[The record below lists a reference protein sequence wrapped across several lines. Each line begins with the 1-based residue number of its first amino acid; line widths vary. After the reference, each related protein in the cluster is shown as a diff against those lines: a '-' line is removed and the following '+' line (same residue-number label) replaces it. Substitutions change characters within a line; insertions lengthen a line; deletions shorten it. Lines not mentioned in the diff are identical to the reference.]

1 MKRVYLNT
9 PKQVIKALID
19 GKEIFLEESGAGKV
33 KLIDGFCVK
42 ESPSQFNINY
52 TINLRDKP
60 FVYEQESLKLEVGKF
75 YKTRDGRK
83 AIVLK
88 ITEFKDCCVVAI
100 VGTNITYYVS
110 CYGHYSQDCS
120 ENDYDLVAPWED

>member
-9 PKQVIKALID
+9 PEEVIKALID
-19 GKEIFLEESGAGKV
+19 GKEIFLEEGGAGKV

-42 ESPSQFNINY
+42 EWNDQFNINY

-60 FVYEQESLKLEVGKF
+60 FVYEQETLIIEVGKF

-83 AIVLK
+83 ARCFFTSVDGDAMFSI
-88 ITEFKDCCVVAI
+88 DGYDAI
-100 VGTNITYYVS
+100 LNTNS
-110 CYGHYSQDCS
+110 N
-120 ENDYDLVAPWED
+120 ENYLLDIIGPWED